1 MALLTQQLVGRG
13 EELGSFEQLLAEV
26 DSGDTAAVELVGEP
40 GIGKSRLL
48 SEFAGRADSQGRL
61 VLAGS
66 ASELERDL
74 PFAVFVDA
82 LDEYLRGLDPSRLQP
97 LDEDV
102 LTELAQVF
110 PSMSGLA
117 TTDAVAL
124 QHERYR
130 AHRAVRAL
138 FELLAT
144 TRPLVLLL
152 DDFHWADSA
161 SIELLGAL
169 LRRPPAAPVL
179 IAVAVRPR
187 QMPERLAAALERAH
201 RAAALTRV
209 ELGALTPVEA
219 RELVGE
225 KVEALFEESG
235 GNPFYLE
242 QLSRSLTGDRAS
254 SQGPEVALTGIDV
267 PSAVAASLNEELALL
282 SGSARRVLAG
292 AAVAGDP
299 FEPELAAAAADAS
312 EAEAMDAVD
321 ELLQLDLVRDTNV
334 PRRFRFRHPLVRRA
348 VYETTPAGWRL
359 GAHER
364 CAQALA
370 SRGATAAS
378 RAHHVQ
384 RSARQGDADAV
395 AVLREAGENAVRL
408 APASAAQWF
417 ADALRLLP
425 HAAVEERIELLHER
439 SGALTAAGRFAD
451 SHAALLEALT
461 IVPEGS
467 HVLRAELSRA
477 CATVES
483 LLGRHEQAGSRLAG
497 ALEGLPDQGSPE
509 AVALMTELAVN
520 LVWRARYE
528 EMHQWAER
536 AVIAARQLGDAPLIA
551 AALALGALA
560 NSMMGS
566 AERAE
571 AEHREA
577 TTIVDSLSDDELA
590 RHLEAATRLA
600 GVELYLGRYADGEVH
615 AARALAVA
623 RATGQGELVLVL
635 VATLGGLWRL
645 RGKLAEA
652 CELLDGGIE
661 AARVLGNTHALVWT
675 LLGRSAAALHAG
687 DVELA
692 LAASHEAFDL
702 RTDLDEGFHS
712 AEAAVDLAR
721 ALLESG
727 EPQRAVELLVGSA
740 GGEELVLIAGGP
752 RAHYLESLARCWL
765 ALDRPADARRAADAA
780 EAWASAL
787 QLPIAFAW
795 ANRAA
800 AAVDL
805 YVGDAAGAAERA
817 LAAAAAADEV
827 GAPVEAALSRTLAG
841 RALAE
846 AGDRDRALAEL
857 QRAAREFEACGAL
870 RYRDEAEHELR
881 KLGHRIHRRTRPG
894 KTGGTAL
901 ESLTERELQVARLIV
916 DRKTNPEIAAELFL
930 SRKTVETHL
939 RNIFRKIDVSSRV
952 ALARAVENAD
962 RVDSPVSHNAVS
974 RPAPY

>member
-1 MALLTQQLVGRG
+1 MALLTRQLVGRA
-13 EELGSFEQLLAEV
+13 EELGSFEQVLAEV
-26 DSGDTAAVELVGEP
+26 DRGGAAAVELVGEP
-40 GIGKSRLL
+40 GIGKSRLIT
-48 SEFAGRADSQGRL
+48 EFAGRADTQGRL

-82 LDEYLRGLDPSRLQP
+82 LDEYLRGLDPSRLQD

-110 PSMSGLA
+110 PTMSGLA
-117 TTDAVAL
+117 TTHVVAL

-138 FELLAT
+138 FELLAK
-144 TRPLVLLL
+144 TRPLVLVL

-179 IAVAVRPR
+179 IAVALRPR

-201 RAAALTRV
+201 RAAALTRL
-209 ELGALTPVEA
+209 ELGALTAVEA

-225 KVEALFEESG
+225 TVDVLYEESG

-242 QLSRSLTGDRAS
+242 QLSRSVNRESAPS
-254 SQGPEVALTGIDV
+254 RSPEVALTGIDV
-267 PSAVAASLNEELALL
+267 PSAVAASLNEEFALL
-282 SGSARRVLAG
+282 SDGARRVLEG

-312 EAEAMDAVD
+312 ESEAMDAVD
-321 ELLQLDLVRDTNV
+321 ELLQLDLIRDTDV

-348 VYETTPAGWRL
+348 VYEAAPGGWRL

-370 SRGATAAS
+370 RRGATAAA
-378 RAHHVQ
+378 RAHHLQ
-384 RSARQGDADAV
+384 RSAREGDADAV
-395 AVLREAGENAVRL
+395 AVLREAGEEAVRL

-425 HAAVEERIELLHER
+425 HAAVEERIELLRAR
-439 SGALTAAGRFAD
+439 SGALTAVGRFAE
-451 SHAALLEALT
+451 SHAALVDALA

-467 HVLRAELSRA
+467 HVLRAKLSHA
-477 CATVES
+477 CAAVES
-483 LLGRHEQAGSRLAG
+483 LLGRHEQAGSRLAS
-497 ALEGLPDQGSPE
+497 ALERLPDQGSPE
-509 AVALMTELAVN
+509 AIALMTELAVN

-536 AVIAARQLGDAPLIA
+536 AITAARRLGDAPLIA
-551 AALALGALA
+551 AALAVGVLA
-560 NSMMGS
+560 DSMMGA

-571 AEHREA
+571 ASRREA
-577 TTIVDSLSDDELA
+577 TAIVDSLPDEELA
-590 RHLEAATRLA
+590 RYLEAPARLA
-600 GVELYLGRYADGEVH
+600 GTELYLGRYADGEVH

-645 RGKLAEA
+645 RGKLTEA
-652 CELLDGGIE
+652 GELLDGGIE
-661 AARVLGNTHALVWT
+661 AARLLGNTHALVWT

-692 LAASHEAFDL
+692 LAAAREAFDL
-702 RTDLDEGFHS
+702 SANLDVGFHS

-727 EPQRAVELLVGSA
+727 EPQRAVELLIGSA

-765 ALDRPADARRAADAA
+765 ALDRPADAERAAKSA

-787 QLPIAFAW
+787 QLPMALAW

-805 YVGDAAGAAERA
+805 YAGDAAGAAERA
-817 LAAAAAADEV
+817 LAAAAAADEA

-841 RALAE
+841 RALAQVGE
-846 AGDRDRALAEL
+846 RDRAATEL
-857 QRAAREFEACGAL
+857 QQAAREFEACGAL
-870 RYRDEAEHELR
+870 RYRDEAERELR
-881 KLGHRIHRRTRPG
+881 KLGHRIHHRTRPG
-894 KTGGTAL
+894 KTDGTAI
-901 ESLTERELQVARLIV
+901 ESLTERELQVARLVV

-930 SRKTVETHL
+930 SQKTVETHL

-952 ALARAVENAD
+952 ALARAVEHAD
-962 RVDSPVSHNAVS
+962 RVSGAVS
-974 RPAPY
+974 